1 MSGVSVEEVRLLLI
15 SAAIGILLLLIYDGI
30 RIFRNL
36 IPHGSFFLA
45 LEDFL
50 YWLAA
55 SLLIFWMV
63 YRSNDGAMRGFIIGG
78 AALGMIVGQL
88 PFSSLLVRALS
99 AVLGF
104 PIRLIKKAVKK
115 IGRKRRQKRIE
126 KEQEIQ

>member
-1 MSGVSVEEVRLLLI
+1 MSGVIVEEVRLLLI

-45 LEDFL
+45 LEHFL

-88 PFSSLLVRALS
+88 TFSSLLVRALS

>member
-1 MSGVSVEEVRLLLI
+1 MAGRI
-15 SAAIGILLLLIYDGI
+15 PFDILDGI
-30 RIFRNL
+30 QIQRR
-36 IPHGSFFLA
+36 
-45 LEDFL
+45 
-50 YWLAA
+50 
-55 SLLIFWMV
+55 
-63 YRSNDGAMRGFIIGG
+63 AMRGFIIGR

-88 PFSSLLVRALS
+88 TFSSLLVRALS